1 MRKAKEKGFNNAV
14 KIYEHYEVSVTRKR
28 KYLIIIMEILEKIL
42 VNELKHFKKLKQE
55 FQKKVCLKVAEA
67 VYLMHKITN
76 IIHRD
81 IKPENIAIETDYK
94 DQVLIKLL
102 DFGISKVCEGN
113 R

>member
-14 KIYEHYEVSVTRKR
+14 KIYEHYEVSVTPKR